1 LGLFGDLRKLNQQAN
16 EISRNYDPAAQMAA
30 GMAQM
35 QQLQRSMEQQ
45 TEDLELLRTGTPGEA
60 TIIGLADTGARINM
74 VPMVRLNLL
83 VEVQGRPPYPVL
95 LETLLPMHAMAQSG
109 IGQRV
114 KVLVHPQQPARVLVR
129 WG

>member
-1 LGLFGDLRKLNQQAN
+1 MGLFGDLRKLNQQAN
-16 EISRNYDPAAQMAA
+16 EINRNHDPGAQMAA

-35 QQLQRSMEQQ
+35 QQMQQSMQRQ
-45 TEDLELLRTGTPGEA
+45 TEDLELLRTGVAGEA

-83 VEVQGRPPYPVL
+83 VEPQGRPPYPVM

-109 IGQRV
+109 TGQRV
-114 KVLVHPQQPARVLVR
+114 NVLVHPQQPNRVLVR